1 MRILVLGHRGM
12 LGNDI
17 VDRLGL
23 VHDVIGMDID
33 ECDITV
39 PEECRRI
46 VDETGPQVVVNAAA
60 YTDVDGCEMN
70 RQTCFAVNADAVRN
84 IALACRDRRIKVV
97 HFSTD
102 YVFSGTKGTPYKED
116 DECDPV
122 SVYGEAKLAGE
133 RHLRDVKDNWII
145 VRTAWLYGKN
155 GKNFVNTILG
165 KAKEESSLRV
175 VNDQIGSP
183 TYTVDVAAAVHTLI
197 DGDHRG
203 LFHVTNRG
211 RCSWYELTLKILE
224 YANLTDVRVDPVSTD
239 EFPRAASRP
248 RYSVLS
254 CAKLSESVSRAMRF
268 WQIALKDY
276 INRII

>member
-17 VDRLGL
+17 VYRLGL

-39 PEECRRI
+39 PGECQRI

-70 RQTCFAVNADAVRN
+70 RQACFAVNADAVRN
-84 IALACRDRRIKVV
+84 IALACRDRSIKVV

-102 YVFSGTKGTPYKED
+102 YVFSGMKGTPYKED
-116 DECDPV
+116 DECNPIN
-122 SVYGEAKLAGE
+122 VYGESKLAGE
-133 RHLRDVKDNWII
+133 RYLRNLTDNWII

-155 GKNFVNTILG
+155 GKNFVNTIVG

-175 VNDQIGSP
+175 VNDQVGSP
-183 TYTVDVAAAVHTLI
+183 TYTVDVAAAVHALI
-197 DGDHRG
+197 DGDQQG

-239 EFPRAASRP
+239 EFPRAAARP
-248 RYSVLS
+248 RYSVLNCS
-254 CAKLSESVSRAMRF
+254 KFSDCVNRTLRF